1 MSLNDRVAAALVE
14 SADCKMEKSVLSD
27 KAILAHMQNGTVVI
41 EPFTLENLSTS
52 SYDVT
57 LGRFYYRESD
67 YEPGSSIFNPYSQA
81 MVKKVGGEPR
91 EAELCGDWM
100 KRSGQT
106 LENISASDR
115 IIWLKPGETI
125 LGHTNEF
132 LGGRGS
138 VTTMMK
144 ARSSLGRTFVE
155 TCKCAGWGD
164 VGFLNRWTMEITNN
178 SRFYSIPLV
187 VGRRIA
193 QIVFFD
199 TDGTLTSHS
208 YEKGGKYQTDSDIE
222 TLVKNWQPSAMLPKM
237 WLDRE
242 IKQGPAVD
250 ILVEKPNERY
260 TPVKRKKTEDEKN

>member
-1 MSLNDRVAAALVE
+1 MSFSDRLTSVLAE
-14 SADCKMEKSVLSD
+14 SADCKMAYSVLSD
-27 KAILAHMQNGTVVI
+27 KAILAHMQRGTVVI

-57 LGRFYYRESD
+57 LGRYYYRESEC
-67 YEPGSSIFNPYSQA
+67 EPGQAVFNQYSEA
-81 MVKKVGGEPR
+81 MVKKVWGEPR
-91 EAELCGDWM
+91 EAELAGEWM
-100 KRSGQT
+100 KRTGQV
-106 LENISASDR
+106 LENIAETDR

-164 VGFLNRWTMEITNN
+164 IGYVNRWTMEITNN

-199 TDGTLTSHS
+199 TDGTLSSNS
-208 YEKGGKYQTDSDIE
+208 YEKTGKYQTDSDIDA
-222 TLVKNWQPSAMLPKM
+222 LIKNWHPSSMLPKM

-242 IKQGPAVD
+242 IRQGPAVD
-250 ILVEKPNERY
+250 ILTQKPNERY
-260 TPVKRKKTEDEKN
+260 TPVKPKKAPAPV